1 MCILCT
7 PRPTYWSTYRPSVDR
22 YVRRHI
28 SQVSIDMSIKMCRSI
43 YRPTYRSSISRYVDW
58 HSTYM
63 LVDMSTE
70 SGCPIVGRHVDRQAT
85 DIPPI
90 FHCYFRIGD
99 CRHHLTCRLVTSA
112 AQISLIYFPLLR
124 GFFVY
129 NPACLSSVPYHHLV
143 ILHRPYPL
151 SCQLYFVYLA
161 VFHLSVLLDNVW
173 ICGTWRPN
181 VKPSE
186 IFKVDQKGWNAHNL
200 YTNSLSFWPIYH
212 QQSTDIPPTINGQHI
227 GRVWAAILTEIS
239 ADSCSICRISLGR
252 YLGWYIGRYVTSR
265 STYRPTLD
273 QYVGRYI
280 SQHSANMSTD
290 TSVECQSICWP
301 RCRPIYR
308 SRGCTK
314 YTWSNIYWIICFVSL
329 PVH

>member
-1 MCILCT
+1 MILSANYRAFLLALLSYPLLGKVLSSYGSEPQRIVLFAQNWGQIFRRSVEVRTFVRIQKVIWDHLLASKKESPFSFGIMCILCT
-7 PRPTYWSTYRPSVDR
+7 PRPTYRPTVDR
-22 YVRRHI
+22 CIGRHI
-28 SQVSIDMSIKMCRSI
+28 GI
-43 YRPTYRSSISRYVDW
+43 
-58 HSTYM
+58 
-63 LVDMSTE
+63 L
-70 SGCPIVGRHVDRQAT
+70 
-85 DIPPI
+85 
-90 FHCYFRIGD
+90 HCYLRIGD

-161 VFHLSVLLDNVW
+161 VFHLSVLLDYDNDL

-227 GRVWAAILTEIS
+227 GQVSATISTEIS
-239 ADSCSICRISLGR
+239 ADSWSICRPSLGR
-252 YLGWYIGRYVTSR
+252 YLGWYISRYVDR
-265 STYRPTLD
+265 HLAD
-273 QYVGRYI
+273 
-280 SQHSANMSTD
+280 MSTD
-290 TSVECQSICWP
+290 ISADTRPI
-301 RCRPIYR
+301 CRPIGR
-308 SRGCTK
+308 SSVGCTK
-314 YTWSNIYWIICFVSL
+314 YTWSKIHSR
-329 PVH
+329 